1 MTARPACTSE
11 AATVLVSL
19 PDATWTPRR
28 EYRRRARQLRASA
41 PVVLQVCLAASL
53 AWLIATELIGHAQPF
68 FAPVSAVL
76 SVTSAMGRRRWVVV
90 ELVVGVAVGILA
102 GELLLSVIGRGTWQL
117 ALVVAL
123 AAIVAVLLDVG
134 RMTIVQACTSA
145 ILLVT
150 VTPVGSSL
158 ETVAASRFVDA
169 LVGGAV
175 GLLVGAALAPD
186 PLRRLQQEV
195 SEVLT
200 ELADLLTSAATAL
213 RWGDAGVAWTALQRS
228 RALEAPLR
236 HLGETAA
243 SSSELARISPL
254 RWRQREHVLLYAR
267 SLRYVDHAVRD
278 ARVLTRRVHTMLRR
292 GDTDGVAAAPALQQ
306 LGAAVRIFAD
316 DLAEQDR
323 FDEVRDVLLD
333 VVRTATDALPGDG
346 SLGLTVVVAQTRALA
361 ADLLYATGTTSEE
374 LDTLLDER

>member
-1 MTARPACTSE
+1 M
-11 AATVLVSL
+11 SL

-28 EYRRRARQLRASA
+28 EYRRRARQLRVNA
-41 PVVLQVCLAASL
+41 PVVLQICLAASA
-53 AWLIATELIGHAQPF
+53 AWLIATELIGHTQPF

-123 AAIVAVLLDVG
+123 AAVVAVLLDVG

-175 GLLVGAALAPD
+175 GLLVGAALAPN

-213 RWGDAGVAWTALQRS
+213 RWGDPGVAWTALQRS

-236 HLGETAA
+236 HVGETAA

-292 GDTDGVAAAPALQQ
+292 GDTDGVAVAPALQQ
-306 LGAAVRIFAD
+306 LGAAVRIFAE
-316 DLAEQDR
+316 DLSEQHR
-323 FDEVRDVLLD
+323 FDEVRGVLLD

-374 LDTLLDER
+374 LDALLDER